1 MTRLVLALLAGALFG
16 AGLHLS
22 GMTDT
27 QKVLGFLDIFGGW
40 DPTLMFVMGGAILP
54 MFVAW
59 RFTRGRK
66 PVVGDSFPQPP
77 ADKIDA
83 NLVIGA
89 ILFGLGWGTVGLC
102 PGPAIA
108 SLTYGGSAG
117 WIFFA
122 AMLAGMALAPRT
134 RALLDRAT
142 A

>member
-1 MTRLVLALLAGALFG
+1 M
-16 AGLHLS
+16 S

-27 QKVLGFLDIFGGW
+27 QKVLGFLDLFGAW
-40 DPTLMFVMGGAILP
+40 DPTLAFVMGGAMLP

-59 RFTRGRK
+59 RFTKGRE
-66 PVVGDSFPQPP
+66 PLVGDSFSEPP

-83 NLVIGA
+83 KLVIGA
-89 ILFGLGWGTVGLC
+89 VLFGLGWGTVGLC

-108 SLTYGGSAG
+108 SLSYGGSAG
-117 WIFFA
+117 LIFFA
-122 AMLAGMALAPRT
+122 AMLAGMALSPRT